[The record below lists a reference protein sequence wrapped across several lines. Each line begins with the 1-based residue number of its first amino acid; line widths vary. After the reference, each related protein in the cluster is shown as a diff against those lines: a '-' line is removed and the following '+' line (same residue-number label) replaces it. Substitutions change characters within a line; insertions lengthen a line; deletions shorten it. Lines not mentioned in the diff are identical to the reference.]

1 MIIAFSH
8 SGRQGDQIYSLPA
21 CIEYT
26 KGRPFDFYLHTNRR
40 DDNDPSNRGVLQTHA
55 EAEFLASILRE
66 QPYIRHLDIGDRE
79 CIPAADVNIYI
90 DLDRFRDTQETA
102 TLSEIRR
109 WYQRILPVKLEHL
122 DQPWFTVPASDLP
135 VTDKLCICFTERY
148 QPCMN
153 PAVLKPL
160 ADHLVFVGLPKE
172 HRRFCELY
180 FPVEYHPVA
189 SLKELLQYVA
199 KSKGWC
205 SNISGNYAA
214 MEAAA
219 MPRILCLPGGSHG
232 DVRPYT
238 PNGCAVVD
246 NHKLLQ
252 KAESLLS
259 R

>member
-21 CIEYT
+21 CIEYA
-26 KGRPFDFYLHTNRR
+26 KGKPFDFYLHTNRR
-40 DDNDPSNRGVLQTHA
+40 DDYDPSNRGVMQTHE
-55 EAEFLASILRE
+55 EAEFVASILRE

-79 CIPAADVNIYI
+79 CIPAADVNVYI
-90 DLDRFRDTQETA
+90 DLDRFRDIPA
-102 TLSEIRR
+102 SLYWGDIRS
-109 WYQRILPVKLEHL
+109 WYKALLPVKLDHQ
-122 DQPWFTVPASDLP
+122 DKPWFTVPSSDIPAS
-135 VTDKLCICFTERY
+135 DKLCICFTERY
-148 QPCMN
+148 LPCMN
-153 PAVLKPL
+153 PGVLKPL
-160 ADHLVFVGLPKE
+160 ADQLIFVGLPKE

-180 FPVEYHPVA
+180 FPVEYHAVS
-189 SLKELLQYVA
+189 SLKELLQYAA

-219 MPRILCLPGGSHG
+219 IPRILCLPGGSHG

-238 PNGCAVVD
+238 PNGYAVVD
-246 NHKLLQ
+246 NHKLIKL
-252 KAESLLS
+252 AESLLS